1 MKSNTKKRLIA
12 FMLCMVL
19 VLSSAISAFAD
30 DLDTQAQDQTTTMAE
45 SETQASVADEPVATS
60 MDDSTNEQQPVA
72 EAEENQEQAVE
83 TQDEQQPKENASEGT
98 TSEDNSAI
106 AEQEAIEKESDVSIQ
121 TTVNGTTIT
130 MSGPH
135 SSFPEGTTYE
145 ISASE
150 LNENET
156 KDVEIALK
164 KKEDENDIK
173 IATYKAY
180 DIKLLVDGV
189 ESQPTGDVNV
199 KFEGGEV
206 AENITDSEN
215 VGVYHVDEG
224 EQVANDVTETSTNDT
239 VTMTTNHFSTYVI
252 TTTKDNGVDITVQHY
267 LQNPKTQLYRDS
279 KVHLAKGQKIE
290 DLSSPMNYRAEKVVK
305 INENGDEGDE
315 LKGTDQLITEKQ
327 TYRVYYTATTGNSN
341 ESVQMFDYQVKGD
354 NNVSINDAD
363 NYSSSSSDTTRFAS
377 GLANNQ
383 YSGNGYNTTI
393 NVNGS
398 TVYIN
403 TWDQKSGDGEV
414 NHVNGKVFGNGNAA
428 TGIIKGVNF
437 DTGALIMEK
446 NSSNQQMYEPGF
458 FTTEQKPGKQ
468 ILSGY
473 KLNFNRNGDTY
484 TLTGVNKPDGTPALS
499 NYDSNKGSDFFPLD
513 SIRDLHKDN
522 ANNPWDHNCFFG
534 MRYDIE
540 FTIGDYL
547 GDLNYSFTG
556 DDDLWAILD
565 AKKDGG
571 QVVIDLGGI
580 HSALSKEVD
589 LWKILL
595 KNDNYTEQDK
605 KEYADKDT
613 VHTLTILYMERGAYE
628 SNCKM
633 NFTLPNSKVINSVE
647 APKSLTFT
655 KTSTSGTTLP
665 GATFTLYN
673 SDGTTVKDT
682 ATSNSNGNVQFD
694 NLYSGTY
701 IIKETA
707 APSGYIASK
716 DTWTV
721 EVGSSSS
728 NVKMYKTGDNSKT
741 PVTTIQNSTE
751 KEEATKNLTN
761 GKSAEVIDE
770 SSRIF
775 QINLNAETTGRSE
788 GTAAQKASV
797 VLVLDSSNSLGS
809 NGLATVKA
817 SAQSFISTLQANSPE
832 SEVSIIWFNGDE
844 GSSNSTKVQDYCTLT
859 QEGVATLNSFITNR
873 KEVSGGTPMGDALS
887 QAYTKIKS
895 AHNQNKY
902 VLLFTDGMPG
912 HYDES
917 GKRQNTDGQYFNCM
931 VANKACNYADK
942 IKAQNDGNAILY
954 TIGYFKDRRS
964 TEDSQ
969 IYWHRGDSDST
980 TDGKSGHGYKKT
992 NLWNYTNNHDTLT
1005 TDTAFLS
1012 DYIATKASGDNTYAF
1027 TTGNA
1032 SNLADIFKKLAA
1044 KIGDLYSISP
1054 AKIVDT
1060 IDARFKLTEESR
1072 IALVGDVE
1080 GVKNTETNT
1089 TTYTKA
1095 DGTIVITENADGT
1108 TTIKWTGDAAKIGNA
1123 QDTENSGWKTSFNI
1137 QAKDD
1142 FIGGN
1147 EVPTNGADSGIYV
1160 DDEITNTKPFP
1171 QPSVN
1176 VKLLTPAINSKEITF
1191 YKGETITSDKFA
1203 NELLKAYKIME
1214 LDSKTSLKLGD
1225 AGIPELTDEDIASLR
1240 SGTKITKDYSYPN
1253 TNNDVVGQFEFE
1265 FVPDATGMNGDH
1277 LADVTGNKVET
1288 YTLSIKFVAKTLE
1301 ERTAIL
1307 NQAGKTI
1314 VPPQTDS
1321 KEINDSKLNKINVP
1335 KGGNIVTDTSVT
1347 GNYIVNVF
1355 AIYKQSTSTNPD
1367 TKEHPKL
1374 AGAKFSLTGKKH
1386 KNVYY
1391 GLSDNDGLV
1400 RWYSDKD
1407 CKKSLL
1413 FSDWQTD
1420 TYTFEEIQAPVGYSL
1435 NTNTWTIKKE
1445 VADPTVISKVVIT
1458 KADESLNQN
1467 YYFNNTPLY
1476 DLPSTGGSG
1485 IYLYMI
1491 GGMLLMFAAVWILYK
1506 NKCKE
1511 VLEK

>member
-1 MKSNTKKRLIA
+1 MKSKTKKRLIA

-30 DLDTQAQDQTTTMAE
+30 DLDTQAQDQTTTMA
-45 SETQASVADEPVATS
+45 DEPVATS
-60 MDDSTNEQQPVA
+60 MDDSTDEQQPVA

-83 TQDEQQPKENASEGT
+83 TQEEQQTEENVSEEPT
-98 TSEDNSAI
+98 TEDSSTV

-164 KKEDENDIK
+164 KKEDENNIK

-180 DIKLLVDGV
+180 NIKLLVDGV

-206 AENITDSEN
+206 TENITDSEK
-215 VGVYHVDEG
+215 VDVYHVDEHN
-224 EQVANDVTETSTNDT
+224 QVANTVTETATTET

-252 TTTKDNGVDITVQHY
+252 TTTTDAGVKITVQHY
-267 LQNPKTQLYRDS
+267 LQNPKKQLYRDS
-279 KVHLAKGQKIE
+279 TVHLAKGQEIK
-290 DLSSPMNYRAEKVVK
+290 DLSSPINYKAEKVVK
-305 INENGDEGDE
+305 INNTDGSEGDE
-315 LKGTDQLITEKQ
+315 LKGDEVITEKQ
-327 TYRVYYTATTGNSN
+327 TYRVYYSATTGNSD

-354 NNVSINDAD
+354 NNVSINDAN

-383 YSGNGYNTTI
+383 YSENGYNTTI

-403 TWDQKSGDGEV
+403 TWNEKSGGGEV
-414 NHVNGKVFGNGNAA
+414 NNVNGKVFGNGNAA

-437 DTGALIMEK
+437 DTGALIMER

-458 FTTEQKPGKQ
+458 FTSEQKPGKQ

-499 NYDSNKGSDFFPLD
+499 GYDSNKGSNFFPLD
-513 SIRDLHKDN
+513 SIRDLYKDD
-522 ANNPWDHNCFFG
+522 ANNPHEHNCFFG

-540 FTIGDYL
+540 FKIGDYL

-633 NFTLPNSKVINSVE
+633 NFTLPNSKVINSEE

-682 ATSNSNGNVQFD
+682 AASDNTGNVRFD

-721 EVGSSSS
+721 EVGSS
-728 NVKMYKTGDNSKT
+728 NVKMYKTGDSSKT
-741 PVTTIQNSTE
+741 AVTTIQNSSE
-751 KEEATKNLTN
+751 HEEAVARLENSKTVEITDYSKREYRINLTASTT
-761 GKSAEVIDE
+761 GKSADE
-770 SSRIF
+770 
-775 QINLNAETTGRSE
+775 E
-788 GTAAQKASV
+788 AQAASV
-797 VLVLDSSNSLGS
+797 ILVLDSSKSMVEDNKSLDQIK
-809 NGLATVKA
+809 NAAKA
-817 SAQSFISTLQANSPE
+817 FVRTLQNSSPK
-832 SEVSIIWFNGDE
+832 SEVAVSWYRGHEGENPTVTNG
-844 GSSNSTKVQDYCTLT
+844 SFQTLENNY
-859 QEGVATLNSFITNR
+859 QNILNAIDASGNAN
-873 KEVSGGTPMGDALS
+873 GGTPMGAALQKANDRLNDAK
-887 QAYTKIKS
+887 YT
-895 AHNQNKY
+895 NKY
-902 VLLFTDGMPG
+902 VILFTDGMPG
-912 HYDES
+912 YNS
-917 GKRQNTDGQYFNCM
+917 SSTNWNCM
-931 VANKACNYADK
+931 VANNAYNYATE
-942 IKAQNDGNAILY
+942 IKKKATLFTVGYSLDGN
-954 TIGYFKDRRS
+954 FKWEPGHSSTSSSDRNHKK
-964 TEDSQ
+964 
-969 IYWHRGDSDST
+969 HRT
-980 TDGKSGHGYKKT
+980 TTSAT
-992 NLWNYTNNHDTLT
+992 Q
-1005 TDTAFLS
+1005 FLEK
-1012 DYIATKASGDNTYAF
+1012 YIATTATNGKQYAYTTDNSAGLQATF
-1027 TTGNA
+1027 E
-1032 SNLADIFKKLAA
+1032 NLAGS
-1044 KIGDLYSISP
+1044 IGSLYSIQP
-1054 AKIVDT
+1054 ERIVDV
-1060 IDARFKLTEESR
+1060 IDSRFELTKEQKATFDAYNKAHE
-1072 IALVGDVE
+1072 
-1080 GVKNTETNT
+1080 TETPVNKIE
-1089 TTYTKA
+1089 Y
-1095 DGTIVITENADGT
+1095 IVNNNGT
-1108 TTIKWTGDAAKIGNA
+1108 TTITWYGKAAFIGNKEA
-1123 QDTENSGWKTSFNI
+1123 TDPTKGPWSATVDI
-1137 QAKDD
+1137 VAKSD

-1147 EVPTNGADSGIYV
+1147 TIPTNGAASGIYV
-1160 DDEITNTKPFP
+1160 DANTTKLFP

-1176 VKLLTPAINSKEITF
+1176 VRLFTPSIDSKEITF
-1191 YKGETITSDKFA
+1191 YKGEEITSSTFTK
-1203 NELLKAYKIME
+1203 ELLDSYKLTGDLE
-1214 LDSKTSLKLGD
+1214 QAVTLKLGQH
-1225 AGIPELTDEDIASLR
+1225 GIPELTTEEINSLKPNQ
-1240 SGTKITKDYSYPN
+1240 TITKDYSYPG
-1253 TNNDVVGQFEFE
+1253 TEDVVGTFKFEFI
-1265 FVPDATGMNGDH
+1265 PDEKGINGNHTATI
-1277 LADVTGNKVET
+1277 TGNTVET
-1288 YTLSIKFVAKTLE
+1288 YTLKVTFIPKTLV
-1301 ERTAIL
+1301 ERQTIL
-1307 NQAGKTI
+1307 VGKSILSPQQDTKTI
-1314 VPPQTDS
+1314 QDS
-1321 KEINDSKLNKINVP
+1321 RKGEIKDIP
-1335 KGGNIVTDTSVT
+1335 KGSYNVTEVEKQ
-1347 GNYIVNVF
+1347 GIYKVNVF

-1374 AGAKFSLTGKKH
+1374 AGAKFSLTGKNH

-1400 RWYSDKD
+1400 KWYSDKD
-1407 CKKSLL
+1407 CTKSLL
-1413 FSDWQTD
+1413 FNKWETD
-1420 TYTFEEIQAPVGYSL
+1420 TYTFKEIQAPAGYSL
-1435 NTNTWTIKKE
+1435 STKAWEIEKQAN
-1445 VADPTVISKVVIT
+1445 KVVIT
-1458 KADESLNQN
+1458 NFDNKDDQEN

-1476 DLPSTGGSG
+1476 DLPSTGGTG

-1511 VLEK
+1511 VLGK